1 MFGYKSKAQKRREK
15 ALAVGGWTFV
25 ALFLI
30 GVGDTIRQSYKKK
43 TTGGYSATDY
53 KEWSGRG

>member
-15 ALAVGGWTFV
+15 ALTVGGWGIV
-25 ALFLI
+25 ALFVI
-30 GVGDTIRQSYKKK
+30 GVADTIRQKCKKP
-43 TTGGYSATDY
+43 TSNGYQSADY

>member
-15 ALAVGGWTFV
+15 ALTVGGWTIV
-25 ALFLI
+25 ALFII
-30 GVGDTIRQSYKKK
+30 GVADTFRQKCKK
-43 TTGGYSATDY
+43 TESNGYSATDY